1 MAGFEIASERA
12 HQLWEQAGNPDHVN
26 IVIHNYR
33 WRLSVAEGEPKYDD
47 LEKRLAEGPV
57 ITVPT
62 ISYRNSILP
71 SGRLVCCDNN
81 NTSATLKK
89 RAAAHRTIARGGTVP
104 FVNGGTP
111 RDPSSFRLRMAPKK
125 RDEAWRETPKITKQ
139 MDEA

>member
-1 MAGFEIASERA
+1 LIPA
-12 HQLWEQAGNPDHVN
+12 L
-26 IVIHNYR
+26 
-33 WRLSVAEGEPKYDD
+33 RLNSGTAD

-89 RAAAHRTIARGGTVP
+89 MCRRPSHDCARGYSSLRKRRNTH
-104 FVNGGTP
+104 
-111 RDPSSFRLRMAPKK
+111 DPSSFRLRMAPKK